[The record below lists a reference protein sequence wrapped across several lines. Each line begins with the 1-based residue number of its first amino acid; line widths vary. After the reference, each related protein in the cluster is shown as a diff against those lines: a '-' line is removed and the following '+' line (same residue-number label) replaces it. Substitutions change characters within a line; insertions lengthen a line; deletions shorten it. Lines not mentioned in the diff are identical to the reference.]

1 MAAGQPRCRY
11 LLTPL
16 TRQAVYRGAAFVTN
30 AGRDAAEIAPA
41 PAGAFRRCKFQESPM
56 KNHTRHILRVL
67 LSGAAAGL
75 LLAAAGGAQAQAYV
89 NATVGGEL
97 APGVYGRINIGNAP
111 PPPLIYADP
120 SSSTAR
126 PWSCR
131 ALRSICMCRP
141 ATPRTGASTA
151 PATTPAASRCTLCR
165 SRPHAA
171 ARHRAATA
179 ATIATGTTITGMGA
193 VAMAK
198 TSTKTSTR
206 KSTEGT
212 AIATERRITVA

>member
-1 MAAGQPRCRY
+1 MLLRFRC
-11 LLTPL
+11 
-16 TRQAVYRGAAFVTN
+16 F
-30 AGRDAAEIAPA
+30 
-41 PAGAFRRCKFQESPM
+41 
-56 KNHTRHILRVL
+56 
-67 LSGAAAGL
+67 LSGAVAAL

-111 PPPLIYADP
+111 PPPLIYAEP
-120 SSSTAR
+120 V
-126 PWSCR
+126 
-131 ALRSICMCRP
+131 IIHRP
-141 ATPRTGASTA
+141 AVVVPRSPIYLYVPPGHAKYWGKHCARYNACSQ
-151 PATTPAASRCTLCR
+151 PVYFVQEP
-165 SRPHAA
+165 PHAA

-212 AIATERRITVA
+212 AIATDMRVTHW